1 VIGKDVN
8 IMGRLMV
15 QQYTQQNIIN
25 TTTTNYT
32 LIVSE
37 NLSLNGNLSLSGNG
51 NVAGILNVGN
61 TTASTTSTD
70 GAFVV
75 SGGVGVAG
83 DINGNGNIKTTG
95 NISTSYNISTT
106 GSGYITSATTITAT
120 GTLSAGNISTGGT
133 ITATGAL
140 TAGSVSTGGTITA
153 TGALTA
159 GSVSTS
165 GTVTAASFNAT
176 SDYRI
181 KYGVADLDESFVIDG
196 VRPVEYYVNDRHEKN
211 FGVIADELQQI
222 YPCLVTGE
230 KDGEQLQSVN
240 YIGIIPLLI
249 NEIKNL
255 KKAVKALQESLEER
269 GVFSA

>member
-1 VIGKDVN
+1 MGK
-8 IMGRLMV
+8 LAV
-15 QQYTQQNIIN
+15 QQYSQQNIIN

-37 NLSLNGNLSLSGNG
+37 DLSLNGRLFLSGNG

-61 TTASTTSTD
+61 ITASTTSTD

-95 NISTSYNISTT
+95 NITTSYNISTT
-106 GSGYITSATTITAT
+106 GSGNITSASTITAT
-120 GTLSAGNISTGGT
+120 SNLTAGNIITGG
-133 ITATGAL
+133 IASVTGAL

-153 TGALTA
+153 TGNLTA
-159 GSVSTS
+159 GNITTA

-181 KYGVADLDESFVIDG
+181 KYDVTDLDESFVIDG
-196 VRPVEYYVNDRHEKN
+196 VRPVEYYVNDRKEKN
-211 FGVIADELQQI
+211 YGVIADELQQV

-255 KKAVKALQESLEER
+255 KKAVKALQER

>member
-106 GSGYITSATTITAT
+106 GGGYITSATTITAT
-120 GTLSAGNISTGGT
+120 GTLTAGNISTGGA
-133 ITATGAL
+133 ITATGNL
-140 TAGSVSTGGTITA
+140 TAGNIT
-153 TGALTA
+153 TA
-159 GSVSTS
+159 

-181 KYGVADLDESFVIDG
+181 KYDVTDLDESFVIDG
-196 VRPVEYYVNDRHEKN
+196 VRPVEYYVNDRKEKN
-211 FGVIADELQQI
+211 YGVIADELQQV

-255 KKAVKALQESLEER
+255 KKAVKALQER